1 MSTDLTSH
9 RSPLVHF
16 RPALRVLGGYR
27 DRKNPVNGDR
37 SKNAIDFRPEAESI
51 IAPLVVG
58 VVLPLPGGEFD
69 SPESAASSCTNCS
82 VEGIDS
88 DTRMVGTGE
97 TTRGGVRSPTVGS
110 EVIDSERL
118 RKNKSVGTGLASEH
132 PAHGSCAPSPLVS
145 VNRRFFKLG
154 SVCRMSSARRLRFAI
169 SYQNKRKRTATSP
182 NQRKSS
188 PSRCFYLIR
197 TPRTRTDRCQHPW
210 KTVETCTE
218 VSLMDVK
225 ERHYHTRTYIR
236 GPTMNEIPSLIR
248 LRLPTHVI
256 GYTNT
261 SPKYPAMSC
270 TT

>member
-1 MSTDLTSH
+1 MHELLSRRHRFRHTDGWNRGNNPWRRPKPNGGKRGH
-9 RSPLVHF
+9 R
-16 RPALRVLGGYR
+16 LRTTTKEQISR
-27 DRKNPVNGDR
+27 DR
-37 SKNAIDFRPEAESI
+37 
-51 IAPLVVG
+51 
-58 VVLPLPGGEFD
+58 PGF
-69 SPESAASSCTNCS
+69 
-82 VEGIDS
+82 
-88 DTRMVGTGE
+88 GT
-97 TTRGGVRSPTVGS
+97 
-110 EVIDSERL
+110 
-118 RKNKSVGTGLASEH
+118 H